1 MVLYHV
7 LRSIYDLLLF
17 LGQTYRWLIV
27 EFKMKVVVYNVRSFE
42 KEFWALANAKQ
53 HDLTLISNGLNAE
66 TQNYA
71 RGKDVIVISGGD
83 ILDDKML
90 LNLKGL
96 GINKI
101 MTRSKDTSHID
112 LVKAGDLNIQIA
124 NAPFEDQSP
133 KGLAEQT
140 VRNLNLWGMEKC
152 VGKAC
157 CCLNDCAKKK

>member
-1 MVLYHV
+1 
-7 LRSIYDLLLF
+7 
-17 LGQTYRWLIV
+17 
-27 EFKMKVVVYNVRSFE
+27 MKVVVYNVRSFE

-71 RGKDVIVISGGD
+71 RGKDAVVISGGD

-90 LNLKGL
+90 LNLKEL

-101 MTRSKDTSHID
+101 MTRSKETSHID
-112 LVKAGDLNIQIA
+112 LVKAGTLSIQIA

-157 CCLNDCAKKK
+157 CCLSDCAKNNFQ

>member
-7 LRSIYDLLLF
+7 FRSIYDLLLF

>member
-1 MVLYHV
+1 M
-7 LRSIYDLLLF
+7 
-17 LGQTYRWLIV
+17 IV
-27 EFKMKVVVYNVRSFE
+27 EFRMKVVVYNVRSFE

-66 TQNYA
+66 TQYYA
-71 RGKDVIVISGGD
+71 RGKDAVIISLGD
-83 ILDDKML
+83 MLDDQML
-90 LNLKGL
+90 LNLKEL

-112 LVKAGDLNIQIA
+112 LEKAGDLNIQIA

-140 VRNLNLWGMEKC
+140 VRNLNLWGIEKC

-157 CCLNDCAKKK
+157 CCVNDCAKKKIR

>member
-1 MVLYHV
+1 
-7 LRSIYDLLLF
+7 
-17 LGQTYRWLIV
+17 
-27 EFKMKVVVYNVRSFE
+27 MKVVVYNVRSFE

-90 LNLKGL
+90 LNLKEL

-101 MTRSKDTSHID
+101 MTRSKETSHID
-112 LVKAGDLNIQIA
+112 LVKAGALNIQIA

-157 CCLNDCAKKK
+157 CCLNDCAKK

>member
-1 MVLYHV
+1 
-7 LRSIYDLLLF
+7 
-17 LGQTYRWLIV
+17 
-27 EFKMKVVVYNVRSFE
+27 MKVVVYNVRSFE

-71 RGKDVIVISGGD
+71 RGKDAIVISGGD

-90 LNLKGL
+90 LNLKEL

-101 MTRSKDTSHID
+101 MTRSKETSHID
-112 LVKAGDLNIQIA
+112 LVKAGALSIQIA

-157 CCLNDCAKKK
+157 CCLNDCAKNNFQ

>member
-1 MVLYHV
+1 M
-7 LRSIYDLLLF
+7 
-17 LGQTYRWLIV
+17 IV
-27 EFKMKVVVYNVRSFE
+27 EFRMKVVVYNVRSFE

-66 TQNYA
+66 TQYYA
-71 RGKDVIVISGGD
+71 RGKDAVIISIGD
-83 ILDDKML
+83 MLDGQML
-90 LNLKGL
+90 LNLKEL

-140 VRNLNLWGMEKC
+140 VRNLNLWGIEKC

-157 CCLNDCAKKK
+157 CCVNDCAKNNLR

>member
-1 MVLYHV
+1 
-7 LRSIYDLLLF
+7 
-17 LGQTYRWLIV
+17 
-27 EFKMKVVVYNVRSFE
+27 MKVVVYNVRSFE

-53 HDLTLISNGLNAE
+53 HDLTLISNGLNTE

-71 RGKDVIVISGGD
+71 RGKDAVVISVSD
-83 ILDDKML
+83 ILDESML

-101 MTRSKDTSHID
+101 MTRSKDTAHID
-112 LVKAGDLNIQIA
+112 LMKAGDLNIQIA

-140 VRNLNLWGMEKC
+140 VRNLNLWGIEKC

-157 CCLNDCAKKK
+157 CCINDCAKKIK